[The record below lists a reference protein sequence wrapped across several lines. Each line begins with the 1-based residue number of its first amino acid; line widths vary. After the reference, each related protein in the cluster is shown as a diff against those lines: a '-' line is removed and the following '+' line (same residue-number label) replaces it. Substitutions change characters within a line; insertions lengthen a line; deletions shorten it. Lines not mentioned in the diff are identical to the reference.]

1 MEVHRECRTNTV
13 QILHKY
19 NHKYSTRTIQIQLQM
34 QSTLYTVHLQIQN
47 TNYITNAVNER
58 ERRSPPEAEEG
69 WFLRY
74 LNTSCTITPN
84 TLTLVALN
92 TTNTLLIPR
101 FLKTRVA
108 EVLSYQALVHWVLL
122 SASTLIAAHP
132 TQHFWNICTDRQHI
146 CTGLPSLPPFEENDC
161 TKQNVQQRE
170 RWSYAPQ
177 QELVGP
183 GQCAL
188 CTQHLRSYAICHLSR
203 N

>member
-1 MEVHRECRTNTV
+1 MSQNIFLNDSSSFWSISVENDN
-13 QILHKY
+13 KP
-19 NHKYSTRTIQIQLQM
+19 
-34 QSTLYTVHLQIQN
+34 TLAKQAFCQ
-47 TNYITNAVNER
+47 
-58 ERRSPPEAEEG
+58 
-69 WFLRY
+69 FLRY

-177 QELVGP
+177 QELVCP

-188 CTQHLRSYAICHLSR
+188 CTGLVELRNLPP
-203 N
+203 